1 MFSNP
6 LGYIPKDFF
15 VRGLLCGTK
24 YAYIVD
30 AYCQVCRR
38 AATDPR

>member
-6 LGYIPKDFF
+6 LGYILKDFF